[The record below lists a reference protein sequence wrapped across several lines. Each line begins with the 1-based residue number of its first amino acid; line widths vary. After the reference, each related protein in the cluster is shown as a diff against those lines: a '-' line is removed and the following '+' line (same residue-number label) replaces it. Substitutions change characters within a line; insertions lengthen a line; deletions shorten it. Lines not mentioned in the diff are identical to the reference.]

1 MNIVII
7 GPAHPYRGGIAMFN
21 ERLAKAF
28 QENNHTV
35 EIVTFKLQYPSIFF
49 PGKTQF
55 TDDLPPS
62 ALKITPVINSINP
75 FNWIKVGLRLK
86 KQQPDLVIFSY
97 WMPFMAPCFG
107 SIAAIIKKNKTS
119 KIIGLIH
126 NIIPHE
132 KRVADHFLT
141 KFFTKR
147 IDGFIVLSSDVEK
160 DLKTFTNNPII
171 KTPHPLYD
179 NFGEAKSKI
188 EAKKSLQLNPDFNY
202 ILFFGIIRKYKG
214 LDILLNAFADQRL
227 KELPDDKA
235 GKKLKLLIAGEFYE
249 DETEYLKIINDSNLQ
264 GDVIITKT
272 FIPNSE
278 VVNYFCAADIVVQP
292 YRHATQSGVTQI
304 AYHFNKPMLVT
315 DVGGLKEMVP
325 HQVVGYVVE
334 PNAEAVADAINDF
347 YTNGKE
353 ELFIQGIRQEK
364 LKYSWQIMVDK
375 ILELYQKL

>member
-7 GPAHPYRGGIAMFN
+7 GPANPYRGGIALFN

-28 QENNHTV
+28 QENSHTV
-35 EIVTFKLQYPSIFF
+35 EIVTFKLQYPSILF

-55 TDDLPPS
+55 SDDLPPS
-62 ALKITPVINSINP
+62 NLKIKSFINSINP

-107 SIAAIIKKNKTS
+107 KIASIIKKNKTS

-132 KRVADHFLT
+132 KRIGDHFLT
-141 KFFTKR
+141 NFFTKR

-214 LDILLNAFADQRL
+214 LDILLNAFADSRL
-227 KELPDDKA
+227 RN
-235 GKKLKLLIAGEFYE
+235 KKLKLLIAGEFYE
-249 DETEYLKIINDSNLQ
+249 NETEYLQIIKDNNLNEN
-264 GDVIITKT
+264 VIITKT

-325 HQVVGYVVE
+325 HQVVGYVTQ
-334 PNAEAVADAINDF
+334 PNAKAVADAINDF

-353 ELFIQGIRQEK
+353 ELFIKGIQQEK
-364 LKYSWQIMVDK
+364 LNYSWQIMVDK
-375 ILELYQKL
+375 TLELYQKL

>member
-7 GPAHPYRGGIAMFN
+7 GPAYPYRGGIALFN

-28 QENNHTV
+28 QENNHKV

-55 TDDLPPS
+55 SNDLPPLN
-62 ALKITPVINSINP
+62 LKITQQINSINP
-75 FNWIKVGLRLK
+75 FNWIKVGLRIK

-107 SIAAIIKKNKTS
+107 TIASILKNNKKSKT
-119 KIIGLIH
+119 IGLIH

-132 KRVADHFLT
+132 KRFGDSFLT
-141 KFFTKR
+141 NFFTKR
-147 IDGFIVLSSDVEK
+147 TDGFIVLSGNVEK

-179 NFGEAKSKI
+179 NFGEPKSKL

-227 KELPDDKA
+227 KN
-235 GKKLKLLIAGEFYE
+235 KKLKLLIAGEFYE

-264 GDVIITKT
+264 GNVIITKT
-272 FIPNSE
+272 FIPNNE

-334 PNAEAVADAINDF
+334 PKTEAVADAIDDF
-347 YTNGKE
+347 YTHGKE
-353 ELFIQGIRQEK
+353 EFFIKGIQQEK

-375 ILELYQKL
+375 MLQLYQKL

>member
-7 GPAHPYRGGIAMFN
+7 GPANPYRGGIALFN

-28 QENNHTV
+28 QENNHNV
-35 EIVTFKLQYPSIFF
+35 EIITFKLQYPSILF
-49 PGKTQF
+49 PGKTQYS
-55 TDDLPPS
+55 DDFPPS
-62 ALKITPVINSINP
+62 NLKITSLINSINP
-75 FNWIKVGLRLK
+75 FNWIKVGLKLK

-107 SIAAIIKKNKTS
+107 TIASIIKKNKIS

-132 KRVADHFLT
+132 KRIGDSFLT
-141 KFFTKR
+141 HFFTKR

-160 DLKTFTNNPII
+160 DLKTFTNHPVI

-227 KELPDDKA
+227 KD
-235 GKKLKLLIAGEFYE
+235 KKLKLLIAGEFYE
-249 DETEYLKIINDSNLQ
+249 DETEYLKIINDFDLQ
-264 GDVIITKT
+264 DDVIITKT

-334 PNAEAVADAINDF
+334 PNAQAVADAINDF

-353 ELFIQGIRQEK
+353 ELFIKGIQQEK
-364 LKYSWQIMVDK
+364 LNYSWQIMVDK
-375 ILELYQKL
+375 TLELYQKL

>member
-7 GPAHPYRGGIAMFN
+7 GPAYPYRGGIALFN

-28 QENNHTV
+28 QENNHKV

-55 TDDLPPS
+55 SDDLPPLN
-62 ALKITPVINSINP
+62 LKITQQINSINP
-75 FNWIKVGLRLK
+75 FNWIKVGLRIK

-107 SIAAIIKKNKTS
+107 TIASILKNNKRSKT
-119 KIIGLIH
+119 IGLIH

-132 KRVADHFLT
+132 KRFSDHSLT
-141 KFFTKR
+141 NFFTKR

-160 DLKTFTNNPII
+160 DLKTFTNNPVLQ
-171 KTPHPLYD
+171 TPHPLYD
-179 NFGEAKSKI
+179 NFGEPKSKE
-188 EAKKSLQLNPDFNY
+188 EAKKLLNLNPNFNY

-214 LDILLNAFADQRL
+214 LDILLNAFADQRI
-227 KELPDDKA
+227 KD
-235 GKKLKLLIAGEFYE
+235 KKLKLLVAGEFYE
-249 DETEYLKIINDSNLQ
+249 DDTDYLKIINDFDLKD
-264 GDVIITKT
+264 DVIITKT

-315 DVGGLKEMVP
+315 NVGGLKEMVP
-325 HQVVGYVVE
+325 HQVVGYVTQ
-334 PNAEAVADAINDF
+334 PNVNAVADAIDDF
-347 YTNGKE
+347 YSKNKE
-353 ELFIQGIRQEK
+353 EFFIKGIQQEK

-375 ILELYQKL
+375 TLELYQKL

>member
-1 MNIVII
+1 MNIIII
-7 GPAHPYRGGIAMFN
+7 GPANPYRGGIALFN

-35 EIVTFKLQYPSIFF
+35 EIVTFKLQYPSILF
-49 PGKTQF
+49 PGKTQYS
-55 TDDLPPS
+55 DDLPPS
-62 ALKITPVINSINP
+62 ALKITPLINSINP

-107 SIAAIIKKNKTS
+107 TIAGIIKKNHSTKT
-119 KIIGLIH
+119 IGLIH

-132 KRVADHFLT
+132 KRLGDHSLT
-141 KFFTKR
+141 NFFIKR
-147 IDGFIVLSSDVEK
+147 NDGFIVLSGDVEK
-160 DLKTFTNNPII
+160 DLKTFTRNPMI

-179 NFGEAKSKI
+179 NFGEPKSKL
-188 EAKKSLQLNPDFNY
+188 EAKKLLHLNPDFNY

-227 KELPDDKA
+227 KD
-235 GKKLKLLIAGEFYE
+235 KKLKLLIAGEFYE
-249 DETEYLKIINDSNLQ
+249 DETEYLKIINDFNLQ
-264 GDVIITKT
+264 SDVIITKT

-278 VVNYFCAADIVVQP
+278 VGNYFCAADIVVQP

-325 HQVVGYVVE
+325 HQVVGYVTQ
-334 PNAEAVADAINDF
+334 PNANAVADAIDDF
-347 YTNGKE
+347 YTKNKE
-353 ELFIQGIRQEK
+353 EFFITGIQQEK
-364 LKYSWQIMVDK
+364 HNYSWQIMVDK
-375 ILELYQKL
+375 MLQLYQKL